1 MTETPLA
8 AIVMAGGLGTR
19 MKSAVAKHFHPILGR
34 RMVDWVIE
42 SGRQAGASPLV
53 VVASPAGKDQFA
65 ASGVDVAI
73 QERAARDRRRGALG
87 ARGSRGLRRRRAR
100 ALGRHAAADAR
111 APARARRRAPA
122 AGRSGDAAQRD
133 PARSLAATAA

>member
-53 VVASPAGKDQFA
+53 VVASPAARDQFA
-65 ASGVDVAI
+65 ASGVEVAI
-73 QERAARDRRRGALG
+73 QEVALG
-87 ARGSRGLRRRRAR
+87 TGDAVRSARMTLAGAYRRRAR
-100 ALGRHAAADAR
+100 ALR
-111 APARARRRAPA
+111 ATRRC
-122 AGRSGDAAQRD
+122 
-133 PARSLAATAA
+133 